1 MAVLQLDTNAISV
14 WFRHAAF
21 FNTVFFSVWKYFWA
35 INEKV
40 WVKIV
45 NNQVILKR
53 YHTAHQSSVETGRVS
68 KIEWYANC
76 SEIKLSLFWCS
87 QRSSF

>member
-14 WFRHAAF
+14 WFRNAAF

-53 YHTAHQSSVETGRVS
+53 YHTTHQSSVETGRVS
-68 KIEWYANC
+68 KIEYVNC

-87 QRSSF
+87 QRS